1 MLHHKPDQVNTNISQ
16 ATCHS
21 AKLEEVIKTKVSQ
34 IRQKSFS
41 FLQELQKD
49 YAVFSCY
56 DSTKLIGMWKQP
68 FTMKQS
74 SNNFLLLVT
83 EGYTQSNDTKLTI
96 LDFRQWNFSD
106 LALLLLLTSYLKF
119 DAVEWCEFSLLTE
132 NWTKC

>member
-1 MLHHKPDQVNTNISQ
+1 
-16 ATCHS
+16 
-21 AKLEEVIKTKVSQ
+21 
-34 IRQKSFS
+34 
-41 FLQELQKD
+41 
-49 YAVFSCY
+49 
-56 DSTKLIGMWKQP
+56 MWKQP